1 MRYPDNLE
9 TSEEIIRR
17 LFDPR
22 HNSKYIP
29 KEAKYRYLQHF
40 LEEKWPEI
48 CGPNLAKSCS
58 PQKIEGNEL
67 YVRTDNSLLANELYM
82 MQNLFLQKVNSFLL
96 GRILIKKVYFRTSGV
111 IRREEAAKI
120 KEQEAAELKKLTF
133 TVCPEC
139 GRQMESGLKMCSVCN
154 REHREQERQRI
165 AELLRIEPWLSY
177 EDCLA
182 YYPCDKILFTAVK
195 DNLQNYY
202 FERVRKGFAN
212 ESDSLLAV
220 LFLTGR
226 QPQDIDDKL
235 YNNALEYLRRD
246 QSVSAFGG
254 RLYGKK

>member
-1 MRYPDNLE
+1 
-9 TSEEIIRR
+9 
-17 LFDPR
+17 
-22 HNSKYIP
+22 
-29 KEAKYRYLQHF
+29 
-40 LEEKWPEI
+40 
-48 CGPNLAKSCS
+48 
-58 PQKIEGNEL
+58 
-67 YVRTDNSLLANELYM
+67 
-82 MQNLFLQKVNSFLL
+82 
-96 GRILIKKVYFRTSGV
+96 
-111 IRREEAAKI
+111 
-120 KEQEAAELKKLTF
+120 
-133 TVCPEC
+133 
-139 GRQMESGLKMCSVCN
+139 MCSVCN
-154 REHREQERQRI
+154 REHRELERKRI

-212 ESDSLLAV
+212 EKDSLLAV